1 MKLRNLRLILLTALS
16 VMMTALAAYATVT
29 FNTADGTGFVGRGD
43 VITYVGK
50 SGLVTGP
57 TIQFTDVVML
67 EQNCVKEVNGGK
79 SGVRVIQNNFVRAR
93 QLNSVLQYE
102 TRQAKGNGNI
112 TGYILTGYSGV
123 SPTPLPASLCPADE
137 AGWQPAGPVE
147 VTSSTGGALT
157 FQGVIIL
164 Y

>member
-1 MKLRNLRLILLTALS
+1 MKFRNLILSTALS
-16 VMMTALAAYATVT
+16 VMVTALAAYAAVI
-29 FNTADGTGFVGRGD
+29 FNNTDGTGFIGRGD

-50 SGLVTGP
+50 SGLVTSP
-57 TIQFTDVVML
+57 TIQFTDVVTL
-67 EQNCVKEVNGGK
+67 EQDCVKQVNGGK
-79 SGVRVIQNNFVRAR
+79 NGVRVIQNNFVRAR

-112 TGYILTGYSGV
+112 TGYILTGYSGA
-123 SPTPLPASLCPADE
+123 STTPLPASLCPADE
-137 AGWQPAGPVE
+137 AGWEPVGPVQ

-157 FQGVIIL
+157 FQGVIIP